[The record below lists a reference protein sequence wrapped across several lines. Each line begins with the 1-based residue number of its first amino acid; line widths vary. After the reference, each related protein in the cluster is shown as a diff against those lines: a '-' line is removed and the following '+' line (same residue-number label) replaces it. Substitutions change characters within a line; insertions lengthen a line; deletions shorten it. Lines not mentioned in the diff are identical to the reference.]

1 MTETTNEADGLVAVA
16 MSGGVDSSVAALL
29 VQRAGLAAVGL
40 TMRLWAHEGGE
51 VSDRT
56 CCTVDAAIDARR
68 VCTRLGIPHYALDF
82 SEVFLKQVVDPFV
95 SEYLQGRTPNPCVRC
110 NTFLKWEALWERAAA
125 VGATRMAT
133 GHYARICQIEG
144 EWRLLRGDDPAKDQ
158 SYFLWG
164 IPRAL
169 LARTLFP
176 LGDIEKTD
184 TRQLA
189 EDAQLP
195 TAKKGESQDIC
206 FVPGGDYREVVR
218 ARAGEGAALLRPG
231 PITGPGGKVLGT
243 HEGLAGYTIGQRRG
257 VKVAWSEPLYVVGI
271 DVEANALRLGTGGE
285 LSCHRLVLQEE
296 NWLLDDPGSLEGLSV
311 QVRYR
316 GAPVPCRLRQD
327 RTESVIDLLEPTS
340 RPAAGQSMVVYRG
353 ARVLGGG
360 VLKDAE

>member
-1 MTETTNEADGLVAVA
+1 MEMTTETNSGLVAVA

-29 VQRAGLAAVGL
+29 VQRAGHAAVGL

-51 VSDRT
+51 SSDRT

-68 VCTRLGIPHYALDF
+68 VCTRLGMPHYALDF
-82 SEVFLKQVVDPFV
+82 SEVFLKEVVDPFV
-95 SEYLQGRTPNPCVRC
+95 ADYLAGRTPNPCVRC
-110 NTFLKWEALWERAAA
+110 NTFLKWDALWERAVA

-133 GHYARICQIEG
+133 GHYAKICQIDG
-144 EWRLLRGDDPAKDQ
+144 DWQLLRGDDPAKDQ

-184 TRQLA
+184 TRALA
-189 EDAQLP
+189 QEAELP

-218 ARAGEGAALLRPG
+218 ARAGEGAALLQSG
-231 PITGPGGKVLGT
+231 PIQGPGGVSLGH

-257 VKVAWSEPLYVVGI
+257 IKVAWSEPLYVVRL
-271 DVEANALRLGTGGE
+271 DTATNTLHLGTGSE
-285 LSCHRLVLQEE
+285 LSVHRLRLTQE
-296 NWLLDDPGSLEGLSV
+296 NWLCDAPWSLDALSV

-316 GAPVPCRLRQD
+316 GAAVPCRLVPD
-327 RTESVIDLLEPTS
+327 EAGTLVELLEPTS
-340 RPAAGQSMVVYRG
+340 RPADGQSMVVYQ
-353 ARVLGGG
+353 ANRVIGGG
-360 VLKDAE
+360 VLAHSE